1 MFIKRTR
8 RTLRGKTY
16 TNHLLVESVATERG
30 PRHRVVCSLG
40 SLSPAPKAQW
50 LKLAHHLQESL
61 GGQESFLEHSGEQQA
76 LVQKATLAAKGKGQR
91 NAGKDIH
98 IDLEQLEV
106 EEARQAGAVHVGHQI
121 WQRLGLDQ
129 ILAEI
134 GFSHK
139 ACLLTQLMTL
149 NRLIEPSSELAM
161 SEWVRRSALADILKQ
176 DFAELNKDRL
186 YRNMDRLYGQRGP
199 IEAALRA
206 KEKTLFSLQESILLY
221 DLTSTYFEGLC
232 LSNPKAKLGYS
243 RDKRPD
249 CKQVVVGLVLDG
261 EGFPKAHEI
270 FAGNRSDSTT
280 VGDMLAVLQK
290 RVGKAKDATVV
301 VDRGMANP
309 ENLASIRA
317 AGYHWL
323 VAAPQPER
331 VCYFDQYE
339 EQAGWQEIVREA
351 SPRNEG
357 RHKVRVL
364 VKPAHSPD
372 DSQSVAL
379 CWSEGRTQK
388 DRAIRQKQEIRFLA
402 DIEKLA
408 KRIALGR
415 LRTLAKIYE
424 AIGRLKE
431 RYPRVARYY
440 ELAYDQQQSEL
451 SCTQDLQR
459 KQKAESLDGSYL
471 LKSSRNDLS
480 AEDIWRTYVLL
491 SRVEAAFRAMKSP
504 LCERPIFHH
513 LERRVETHIFL
524 CVLAYHLLVCIERA
538 FLDQGIHTSW
548 ETLRTRLSTHQ
559 VVTVRLPSTDGRVFS
574 IRRDTRP
581 EQIHRDIYRVL
592 RIPERILSPIKR
604 WDQNSH

>member
-1 MFIKRTR
+1 LFIKRTK

-40 SLSPAPKAQW
+40 SLAPAPKAQW
-50 LKLAHHLQESL
+50 LKLAHHLQECL
-61 GGQESFLEHSGEQQA
+61 GGQESLLEHSAQEQA
-76 LVQKATLAAKGKGQR
+76 LVQKATLVTKGKKKR
-91 NAGKDIH
+91 NAGGDIN
-98 IDLEQLEV
+98 INLEEVEV

-121 WQRLGLDQ
+121 WQRLGLDE
-129 ILAEI
+129 ILAEA
-134 GFSHK
+134 GFGHNTR
-139 ACLLTQLMTL
+139 LLTQVMTL
-149 NRLIEPSSELAM
+149 NRLIEPCSELAM
-161 SEWVRRSALADILKQ
+161 SQWVGRSALGDLLKEE
-176 DFAELNKDRL
+176 FSELNEDRL
-186 YRNMDRLYGQRGP
+186 YRNMDRLYGKRGP
-199 IEAALRA
+199 IEAALSA
-206 KEKTLFSLQESILLY
+206 KEKSLFSLKDSILLY

-232 LSNPKAKLGYS
+232 LANPKAKRGYS
-243 RDKRPD
+243 RDSRPD

-280 VGDMLAVLQK
+280 VADMLAILQK
-290 RVGKAKDATVV
+290 RVGKTKDATVV

-309 ENLASIRA
+309 ENLATIQA

-323 VAAPQPER
+323 VAASQPER
-331 VCYFDQYE
+331 VCYFEQFE
-339 EQAGWQEIVREA
+339 EQEGWQEIVREL

-357 RHKVRVL
+357 QQKVRVL
-364 VKPAHSPD
+364 IKPAQSPD
-372 DSQSVAL
+372 GSQSIAL

-388 DRAIRQKQEIRFLA
+388 DRAIRQKQEVRFLA
-402 DIEKLA
+402 DTEKLA

-415 LRTLAKIYE
+415 LRTAAKIYE

-440 ELAYDQQQSEL
+440 HMAYEEQKSEL
-451 SCTQDLQR
+451 SCREDLQR

-471 LKSSRNDLS
+471 LKSSRSDLRT
-480 AEDIWRTYVLL
+480 EDIWRTYVLL
-491 SRVEAAFRAMKSP
+491 TRVEAAFRAMKSP

-538 FLDQGIHTSW
+538 FLEQGVHTSW
-548 ETLRTRLSTHQ
+548 ETLRSQLSTHQ
-559 VVTVRLPSTDGRVFS
+559 VVTVRLPTTDGRTLT

-592 RIPERILSPIKR
+592 RVPERILSPIKR
-604 WDQNSH
+604 WTQNSH

>member
-1 MFIKRTR
+1 VFIKRTK
-8 RTLRGKTY
+8 RTFRGKTY

-40 SLSPAPKAQW
+40 SLTPAPKAQW
-50 LKLAHHLQESL
+50 LKLARHLEQSL
-61 GGQESFLEHSGEQQA
+61 GGQQDLLESSGDEQA
-76 LVQKATLAAKGKGQR
+76 LVQKAAVAATEGKKKR
-91 NAGKDIH
+91 NAGGDVN
-98 IDLEQLEV
+98 LEEVEV
-106 EEARQAGAVHVGHQI
+106 EEAREAGAVHVGHQI

-129 ILAEI
+129 ILSEV
-134 GFSHK
+134 GFSHQTS
-139 ACLLTQLMTL
+139 LLSQVMTL

-161 SEWVRRSALADILKQ
+161 SEWVWRSALADILKQ
-176 DFAELNKDRL
+176 DFAGLNKDRL
-186 YRNMDRLYGQRGP
+186 YRNMDRLYGKRGP
-199 IEAALRA
+199 IEAALWA
-206 KEKTLFSLQESILLY
+206 KEKSLFSLKESILLY

-243 RDKRPD
+243 RDSRPD

-280 VGDMLAVLQK
+280 VVDMLAVLQK
-290 RVGKAKDATVV
+290 RVGKTKDATVV
-301 VDRGMANP
+301 VDRGMAKP
-309 ENLASIRA
+309 ENLAAIKA

-323 VAAPQPER
+323 VAAAQPER
-331 VCYFDQYE
+331 VNYFDQYE
-339 EQAGWQEIVREA
+339 EQAGWQEIVREP

-357 RHKVRVL
+357 QHKVRVL
-364 VKPAHSPD
+364 VKPAQSPD
-372 DSQSVAL
+372 GSQSIAL

-388 DRAIRQKQEIRFLA
+388 DRAIRQKQEVRFLA
-402 DIEKLA
+402 DVEKLA
-408 KRIALGR
+408 KRVALGR
-415 LRTLAKIYE
+415 LRTAAKIYE

-440 ELAYDQQQSEL
+440 ELDYDEQQSQLTWRE
-451 SCTQDLQR
+451 DLQR

-480 AEDIWRTYVLL
+480 AEEIWRTYILL
-491 SRVEAAFRAMKSP
+491 SRVEAAFHAMKSP

-538 FLDQGIHTSW
+538 FLEQGIHTSW
-548 ETLRTRLSTHQ
+548 ETLRRQLSTHQ
-559 VVTVRLPSTDGRVFS
+559 VVTVRIPIADGRLLCL
-574 IRRDTRP
+574 RRDTRP
-581 EQIHRDIYRVL
+581 EPIHCDIYRVL
-592 RIPERILSPIKR
+592 RIPERIVSPIKK
-604 WDQNSH
+604 WTQNSH

>member
-1 MFIKRTR
+1 LFIKRTK

-40 SLSPAPKAQW
+40 SLAPAPKAQW
-50 LKLAHHLQESL
+50 LKLAHHLQECL
-61 GGQESFLEHSGEQQA
+61 GGQESLLEHSAQEQA
-76 LVQKATLAAKGKGQR
+76 LVQKATLVTKGKKKR
-91 NAGKDIH
+91 NAGGDIN
-98 IDLEQLEV
+98 INLEEVEV

-121 WQRLGLDQ
+121 WQRLGLNE
-129 ILAEI
+129 ILAEA
-134 GFSHK
+134 GFGHNTR
-139 ACLLTQLMTL
+139 LLTQVMTL
-149 NRLIEPSSELAM
+149 NRLIEPCSELAM
-161 SEWVRRSALADILKQ
+161 SQWVGRSALGDLLKEE
-176 DFAELNKDRL
+176 FSELNEDRL
-186 YRNMDRLYGQRGP
+186 YRNMDRLYGKRGP
-199 IEAALRA
+199 IEAALSA
-206 KEKTLFSLQESILLY
+206 KEKSLFSLKDSILLY

-232 LSNPKAKLGYS
+232 LANPKAKRGYS
-243 RDKRPD
+243 RDSRPD

-280 VGDMLAVLQK
+280 VADMLAILQK
-290 RVGKAKDATVV
+290 RVGKTKDATVV

-309 ENLASIRA
+309 ENLATIQA

-331 VCYFDQYE
+331 VCYFEQFE
-339 EQAGWQEIVREA
+339 EQEGWQEIVREP

-357 RHKVRVL
+357 QQKVRVL
-364 VKPAHSPD
+364 IKPAQSPD
-372 DSQSVAL
+372 GSQSIAL

-388 DRAIRQKQEIRFLA
+388 DRAIRQKQEVRFLA
-402 DIEKLA
+402 DTEKLA

-415 LRTLAKIYE
+415 LRTAAKIYE

-440 ELAYDQQQSEL
+440 HMAYEEQKSEL
-451 SCTQDLQR
+451 SCREDLQR

-471 LKSSRNDLS
+471 LKSSRSDLRT
-480 AEDIWRTYVLL
+480 EDIWRTYVLL
-491 SRVEAAFRAMKSP
+491 TRVEAAFRAMKSP

-538 FLDQGIHTSW
+538 FLEQGVHTSW
-548 ETLRTRLSTHQ
+548 ETLRSQLSTHQ
-559 VVTVRLPSTDGRVFS
+559 VVTVRLPTTDGRTLT

-592 RIPERILSPIKR
+592 RVPERILSPIKR
-604 WDQNSH
+604 WTQNSH

>member
-1 MFIKRTR
+1 LFIKRTK

-40 SLSPAPKAQW
+40 SLGPAPKAQW

-61 GGQESFLEHSGEQQA
+61 GGQESLLEQSAEEQA
-76 LVQKATLAAKGKGQR
+76 LVQKATLALKSKR
-91 NAGKDIH
+91 ERKAGENID
-98 IDLEQLEV
+98 IDLEQVEV

-129 ILAEI
+129 ILTGV

-139 ACLLTQLMTL
+139 TCLLTQIMTL

-161 SEWVRRSALADILKQ
+161 SEWAARSALSDILKE
-176 DFAELNKDRL
+176 DLRNLNEDRL
-186 YRNMDRLYGQRGP
+186 YRNMDRLHGKRGP
-199 IEAALRA
+199 IEAALSA
-206 KEKTLFSLQESILLY
+206 KEKSLFSLKESILLY

-232 LSNPKAKLGYS
+232 LSNPKAMRGYS
-243 RDKRPD
+243 RDSRPD

-280 VGDMLAVLQK
+280 VGEMLAVLQK
-290 RVGKAKDATVV
+290 RVGKTKDATVV
-301 VDRGMANP
+301 VDRGMAKP
-309 ENLASIRA
+309 ENLATIRA

-339 EQAGWQEIVREA
+339 EQAGWQEILREP

-357 RHKVRVL
+357 QHKVRVL
-364 VKPAHSPD
+364 VKPAQSPD
-372 DSQSVAL
+372 GSQSIAL

-408 KRIALGR
+408 KRVALGR
-415 LRTLAKIYE
+415 LRTTAKIYE

-440 ELAYDQQQSEL
+440 QLAYDQEQSEL
-451 SCTQDLQR
+451 SCTEDLER

-480 AEDIWRTYVLL
+480 ASDIWHTYMLL
-491 SRVEAAFRAMKSP
+491 SRIEAAFRAIKSP

-524 CVLAYHLLVCIERA
+524 CVLAYHLLLCIERA

-548 ETLRTRLSTHQ
+548 ETLRTQLSTHQ
-559 VVTVRLPSTDGRVFS
+559 VVTVRLPTTDGRALI

-592 RIPERILSPIKR
+592 RVAERIIAPIKR
-604 WDQNSH
+604 WTQNSH

>member
-1 MFIKRTR
+1 LFIKRTK

-16 TNHLLVESVATERG
+16 TNHLLVESIATERG
-30 PRHRVVCSLG
+30 PRHRVICSLG
-40 SLSPAPKAQW
+40 SLGPAPKAQW
-50 LKLAHHLQESL
+50 LKLAHHLQDSL
-61 GGQESFLEHSGEQQA
+61 GGQESFLEHSGEEQA
-76 LVQKATLAAKGKGQR
+76 LVQKATLAAKGKKKR
-91 NAGKDIH
+91 NADNDIR

-106 EEARQAGAVHVGHQI
+106 EEARQAGTVHVGHQI

-129 ILAEI
+129 ILAEV
-134 GFSHK
+134 GFSRK
-139 ACLLTQLMTL
+139 TCLLTQVMTL

-161 SEWVRRSALADILKQ
+161 SEWVARSALSDILKE
-176 DFAELNKDRL
+176 DFSQLNEDRL
-186 YRNMDRLYGQRGP
+186 YRNMDRLYGKRGP
-199 IEAALRA
+199 IEAALCA
-206 KEKTLFSLQESILLY
+206 KEKSLFSLKESILLY

-232 LSNPKAKLGYS
+232 LSNPKAKRGYS
-243 RDKRPD
+243 RDSRPD
-249 CKQVVVGLVLDG
+249 CKQVIVGLVLDG

-270 FAGNRSDSTT
+270 FAGNRSDPTT
-280 VGDMLAVLQK
+280 VADMLAVLQK
-290 RVGKAKDATVV
+290 RVGKTKDATVV

-309 ENLASIRA
+309 ENLATIQA

-339 EQAGWQEIVREA
+339 EQAGWQEIVREP

-357 RHKVRVL
+357 QHKMRVL
-364 VKPAHSPD
+364 VKPAQSPD
-372 DSQSVAL
+372 GSQSIAL

-402 DIEKLA
+402 DTEKLA

-415 LRTLAKIYE
+415 LRTTAKIYE

-440 ELAYDQQQSEL
+440 RLAYDEQQCQLTCLE
-451 SCTQDLQR
+451 DLER

-480 AEDIWRTYVLL
+480 AEDIWRTYILL
-491 SRVEAAFRAMKSP
+491 TRVEAAFRAMKSP

-524 CVLAYHLLVCIERA
+524 CVLAYHLLVCIERS
-538 FLDQGIHTSW
+538 FLEQGIHTSW
-548 ETLRTRLSTHQ
+548 ETLRRQLSTHQ
-559 VVTVRLPSTDGRVFS
+559 VVTVRLPTTDGQAFT
-574 IRRDTRP
+574 IRRDTLP
-581 EQIHRDIYRVL
+581 EQSHRDIYRVL
-592 RIPERILSPIKR
+592 RVPDRILSPIMR
-604 WDQNSH
+604 WIQNSH

>member
-1 MFIKRTR
+1 MFIKRTK

-40 SLSPAPKAQW
+40 SLGPAPKAQW

-61 GGQESFLEHSGEQQA
+61 GGQESFLEHSAEEQA
-76 LVQKATLAAKGKGQR
+76 LAQKASLATKSKKQR
-91 NAGKDIH
+91 GAGKDIH
-98 IDLEQLEV
+98 VDLEQVEV

-129 ILAEI
+129 ILAAV

-139 ACLLTQLMTL
+139 TCLLTQLMTL

-161 SEWVRRSALADILKQ
+161 SEWVGRSALADILKQ
-176 DFAELNKDRL
+176 DFTGLNKDRL
-186 YRNMDRLYGQRGP
+186 YRNMDRLYGKRGP
-199 IEAALRA
+199 IEAALCA
-206 KEKTLFSLQESILLY
+206 KEKSLFSLKESILLY

-232 LSNPKAKLGYS
+232 LSNPKAKRGYS
-243 RDKRPD
+243 RDSRPD
-249 CKQVVVGLVLDG
+249 CKQVVVGLVLDA

-270 FAGNRSDSTT
+270 FAGNRNDSTT
-280 VGDMLAVLQK
+280 VGDMLAVLQA
-290 RVGKAKDATVV
+290 RVGKTKDATVV
-301 VDRGMANP
+301 VDRGMAKP
-309 ENLASIRA
+309 ENLATIRA

-339 EQAGWQEIVREA
+339 QQAGWQEIVREPSA
-351 SPRNEG
+351 RNEG
-357 RHKVRVL
+357 QHKVRVL
-364 VKPAHSPD
+364 VKPAQSPD
-372 DSQSVAL
+372 NSQSIAL

-388 DRAIRQKQEIRFLA
+388 DRAIRQKHEVRFLA
-402 DIEKLA
+402 DTEKLA

-415 LRTLAKIYE
+415 LRTSAKIYE

-451 SCTQDLQR
+451 SCSEDLER

-491 SRVEAAFRAMKSP
+491 SRVEAAFRAIKSP

-548 ETLRTRLSTHQ
+548 ETLRVQLSTHQ
-559 VVTVRLPSTDGRVFS
+559 VVTVRLPTTDGRVFT

-581 EQIHRDIYRVL
+581 EQIHRDIYQVL

-604 WDQNSH
+604 WAPK

>member
-1 MFIKRTR
+1 LFIKRTKR
-8 RTLRGKTY
+8 SLRGKTY

-30 PRHRVVCSLG
+30 PRHRVICSLG
-40 SLSPAPKAQW
+40 SLGPAPRARW
-50 LKLAHHLQESL
+50 LKLAHDLQESL
-61 GGQESFLEHSGEQQA
+61 GGQESFLERSAKEQA
-76 LVQKATLAAKGKGQR
+76 LAQKASLAAKGTKQRRTDNDLHLDSGQV
-91 NAGKDIH
+91 
-98 IDLEQLEV
+98 EV
-106 EEARQAGAVHVGHQI
+106 EEARQAGAVHVGHQL
-121 WQRLGLDQ
+121 WQRLGLDE
-129 ILAEI
+129 ILVGV
-134 GFSHK
+134 GFNHK
-139 ACLLTQLMTL
+139 TCLLTQVMTL

-161 SEWVRRSALADILKQ
+161 SEWVARSALSDILKE
-176 DFAELNKDRL
+176 DFGQLNEDRL

-199 IEAALRA
+199 IEAALCA
-206 KEKTLFSLQESILLY
+206 KEKSLFSLKESILLY

-232 LSNPKAKLGYS
+232 LSNPKAKRGYS
-243 RDKRPD
+243 RDSRPD

-280 VGDMLAVLQK
+280 VADMLAVLQK
-290 RVGKAKDATVV
+290 RVGKTKDATVV

-309 ENLASIRA
+309 QNLATIQA

-331 VCYFDQYE
+331 VGYFDQYE

-357 RHKVRVL
+357 QHKVRVL
-364 VKPAHSPD
+364 VKPAQSPD
-372 DSQSVAL
+372 GSQSIAL

-388 DRAIRQKQEIRFLA
+388 DRAIRQRQELCFLA
-402 DIEKLA
+402 DTEKLT
-408 KRIALGR
+408 KRVALGQ
-415 LRTLAKIYE
+415 LRTAAKIYE

-440 ELAYDQQQSEL
+440 QLGYTEQQPEL
-451 SCTQDLQR
+451 SCREDVER

-480 AEDIWRTYVLL
+480 AEEIWRTYILL

-538 FLDQGIHTSW
+538 FLEQGIHTSW
-548 ETLRTRLSTHQ
+548 ETLRSQLSTHQ
-559 VVTVRLPSTDGRVFS
+559 VVSVRLPTTDGRALI
-574 IRRDTRP
+574 IRRDTQP

-592 RIPERILSPIKR
+592 RVPERILSPIKR
-604 WDQNSH
+604 WTQNSH

>member
-1 MFIKRTR
+1 MFIKRTKR
-8 RTLRGKTY
+8 SLRGKTY

-30 PRHRVVCSLG
+30 PRHRVICSLG
-40 SLSPAPKAQW
+40 SLGPAPKAQW

-61 GGQESFLEHSGEQQA
+61 GGQRSFLEHSAQEQA
-76 LVQKATLAAKGKGQR
+76 LVQKATLAAKAKKPR
-91 NAGKDIH
+91 HIGKDIH
-98 IDLEQLEV
+98 IDLEQVEV

-129 ILAEI
+129 ILAAV

-139 ACLLTQLMTL
+139 TCLLTQLMTL
-149 NRLIEPSSELAM
+149 NHLIEPSSELAM
-161 SEWVRRSALADILKQ
+161 SEWVGRSALADILKQ
-176 DFAELNKDRL
+176 DFTGLNKDRL
-186 YRNMDRLYGQRGP
+186 YRNMDRLYGKRGP
-199 IEAALRA
+199 IEAALCA
-206 KEKTLFSLQESILLY
+206 KEKSLFSLKESILLY

-232 LSNPKAKLGYS
+232 LSNPKAKRGYS
-243 RDKRPD
+243 RDSRPD
-249 CKQVVVGLVLDG
+249 CKQVVVGLVLDA

-270 FAGNRSDSTT
+270 FAGNRNDSTT
-280 VGDMLAVLQK
+280 VGDMLAVLQA
-290 RVGKAKDATVV
+290 RVGKTKDATVV
-301 VDRGMANP
+301 VDRGMAKP
-309 ENLASIRA
+309 ENLATIRA

-339 EQAGWQEIVREA
+339 QQAGWQEIVREPSA
-351 SPRNEG
+351 RNEG
-357 RHKVRVL
+357 QHKVRVL
-364 VKPAHSPD
+364 VKPAQSPD
-372 DSQSVAL
+372 NSQSIAL

-388 DRAIRQKQEIRFLA
+388 DRAIRQKHEVRFLA
-402 DIEKLA
+402 DTEKLA

-415 LRTLAKIYE
+415 LRTSAKIYE

-451 SCTQDLQR
+451 SCSEDLER

-491 SRVEAAFRAMKSP
+491 SRVEAAFRAIKSP

-548 ETLRTRLSTHQ
+548 ETLRVQLSTHQ
-559 VVTVRLPSTDGRVFS
+559 VVTVRLPTTDGRVFT

-581 EQIHRDIYRVL
+581 EQIHRDIYQVL

-604 WDQNSH
+604 WAPK

>member
-1 MFIKRTR
+1 LFIKRTK

-30 PRHRVVCSLG
+30 PRHKVICSLG
-40 SLSPAPKAQW
+40 SLGPAPKAQW
-50 LKLAHHLQESL
+50 LKLAHHLQDSL
-61 GGQESFLEHSGEQQA
+61 GGQESFLEHSAEEQA
-76 LVQKATLAAKGKGQR
+76 LVQKATLAAKGRKER
-91 NAGKDIH
+91 NAGNDIG
-98 IDLEQLEV
+98 IDLEKVEV
-106 EEARQAGAVHVGHQI
+106 EEARQAGTVHVGHQI

-129 ILAEI
+129 ILAKV

-139 ACLLTQLMTL
+139 TCLLTQVMTL

-176 DFAELNKDRL
+176 NFAELNKDRL
-186 YRNMDRLYGQRGP
+186 YRNMDRLHSKRGP
-199 IEAALRA
+199 IEAALCA
-206 KEKTLFSLQESILLY
+206 KEKSLFSLQESILLY

-232 LSNPKAKLGYS
+232 LSNPKAKRGYS
-243 RDKRPD
+243 RDSRPD
-249 CKQVVVGLVLDG
+249 CKQVVVGLVLDA
-261 EGFPKAHEI
+261 EGFPRAHEI
-270 FAGNRSDSTT
+270 FAGNRSDPTT
-280 VGDMLAVLQK
+280 VADMLSVLQK
-290 RVGKAKDATVV
+290 RVGKTKDATVV

-309 ENLASIRA
+309 ENLATIKA

-339 EQAGWQEIVREA
+339 EQAGWQEIVREP

-357 RHKVRVL
+357 QHKVRVL
-364 VKPAHSPD
+364 VKPAQSPD
-372 DSQSVAL
+372 DSQSIAL

-402 DIEKLA
+402 DTEKLA

-415 LRTLAKIYE
+415 LRTTAKIYE

-440 ELAYDQQQSEL
+440 HLTYDEQQGQL
-451 SCTQDLQR
+451 SCLEDLQR

-471 LKSSRNDLS
+471 LKSSRNDLGL
-480 AEDIWRTYVLL
+480 EDIWRTYILL
-491 SRVEAAFRAMKSP
+491 TRVEAAFRAMKSP

-513 LERRVETHIFL
+513 LERRVETHLFL

-538 FLDQGIHTSW
+538 FLEQGIHTSW
-548 ETLRTRLSTHQ
+548 ETLRRQLSTHQ
-559 VVTVRLPSTDGRVFS
+559 VVTVRLPTTDGQGFT

-581 EQIHRDIYRVL
+581 EQIHRDIYRML
-592 RIPERILSPIKR
+592 RIPERIVSPIKKWTR
-604 WDQNSH
+604 NSH

>member
-1 MFIKRTR
+1 LFIKRTKR
-8 RTLRGKTY
+8 SLRGKTY
-16 TNHLLVESVATERG
+16 TNHLLVESVATAHG
-30 PRHRVVCSLG
+30 PRHRVICSLG
-40 SLSPAPKAQW
+40 SLGPAPKAQW

-61 GGQESFLEHSGEQQA
+61 GGQENFLEHSAEEQA
-76 LVQKATLAAKGKGQR
+76 LVQKATLAAKGKKKR
-91 NAGKDIH
+91 NAGSDIN
-98 IDLEQLEV
+98 LEDVEV
-106 EEARQAGAVHVGHQI
+106 EEARQAGAAHVGHQI
-121 WQRLGLDQ
+121 WQRLELDQ
-129 ILAEI
+129 ILAGV

-139 ACLLTQLMTL
+139 TRLLTQVMTL

-161 SEWVRRSALADILKQ
+161 SEWVARSALGDILKE
-176 DFAELNKDRL
+176 DFVKLHEDRL
-186 YRNMDRLYGQRGP
+186 YRHMDRLYGKRGP
-199 IEAALRA
+199 IEAALCA
-206 KEKTLFSLQESILLY
+206 KEKTLFSLEESILLY

-232 LSNPKAKLGYS
+232 LSNPKAKRGYS
-243 RDKRPD
+243 RDSRPD

-280 VGDMLAVLQK
+280 VADMLAVLQK
-290 RVGKAKDATVV
+290 RIGKTKDATVV
-301 VDRGMANP
+301 VDRGMAKP
-309 ENLASIRA
+309 ENLATIKA

-323 VAAPQPER
+323 VAAAQPER

-357 RHKVRVL
+357 QHKVRVL
-364 VKPAHSPD
+364 VKPAQSPD
-372 DSQSVAL
+372 GSQSVAL
-379 CWSEGRTQK
+379 CWSQGRTEK

-402 DIEKLA
+402 DIEKLG

-415 LRTLAKIYE
+415 LRTAAKIYE

-440 ELAYDQQQSEL
+440 HLAYDEQQPEL
-451 SCTQDLQR
+451 SCTEELER
-459 KQKAESLDGSYL
+459 KQKAKSLDGSYL

-491 SRVEAAFRAMKSP
+491 SRVEAAFRALKSP

-524 CVLAYHLLVCIERA
+524 CVLAYHLLVCI
-538 FLDQGIHTSW
+538 
-548 ETLRTRLSTHQ
+548 
-559 VVTVRLPSTDGRVFS
+559 
-574 IRRDTRP
+574 
-581 EQIHRDIYRVL
+581 
-592 RIPERILSPIKR
+592 
-604 WDQNSH
+604 

>member
-1 MFIKRTR
+1 MFIKRTK

-40 SLSPAPKAQW
+40 SLGPAPKAQW

-61 GGQESFLEHSGEQQA
+61 GGQESLLEQSAEEQA
-76 LVQKATLAAKGKGQR
+76 LVQKATLALKSKR
-91 NAGKDIH
+91 ERKAGENID
-98 IDLEQLEV
+98 IDLEQVEV

-129 ILAEI
+129 ILTGV

-139 ACLLTQLMTL
+139 TCLLTQIMTL

-161 SEWVRRSALADILKQ
+161 SEWAARSALSDILKE
-176 DFAELNKDRL
+176 DLRNLNEDRL
-186 YRNMDRLYGQRGP
+186 YRNMDRLHGKRGP
-199 IEAALRA
+199 IEAALSA
-206 KEKTLFSLQESILLY
+206 KEKSLFSLKESILLY

-232 LSNPKAKLGYS
+232 LSNPKAMRGYS
-243 RDKRPD
+243 RDSRPD

-280 VGDMLAVLQK
+280 VGEMLAVLQK
-290 RVGKAKDATVV
+290 RVGKTKDATVV
-301 VDRGMANP
+301 VDRGMAKP
-309 ENLASIRA
+309 ENLATIRA

-339 EQAGWQEIVREA
+339 EQAGWQEILREP

-357 RHKVRVL
+357 QHKVRVL
-364 VKPAHSPD
+364 VKPAQSPD
-372 DSQSVAL
+372 GSQSIAL

-408 KRIALGR
+408 KRVALGR
-415 LRTLAKIYE
+415 LRTTAKIYE

-440 ELAYDQQQSEL
+440 QLAYDQEQSEL
-451 SCTQDLQR
+451 SCTEDLER

-480 AEDIWRTYVLL
+480 ASDIWHTYMLL
-491 SRVEAAFRAMKSP
+491 SRIEAAFRAIKSP

-524 CVLAYHLLVCIERA
+524 CVLAYHLLLCIERA

-548 ETLRTRLSTHQ
+548 ETLRTQLSTHQ
-559 VVTVRLPSTDGRVFS
+559 VVTVRLPTTDGRALI

-592 RIPERILSPIKR
+592 RVAERIIAPIKR
-604 WDQNSH
+604 WTQNSH

>member
-1 MFIKRTR
+1 MFIKRTK

-30 PRHRVVCSLG
+30 PRHRVICSLG
-40 SLSPAPKAQW
+40 SLGPAPKAQW

-61 GGQESFLEHSGEQQA
+61 GGQGSFLEHSAEEQA
-76 LVQKATLAAKGKGQR
+76 LVQKATLAAKDPKKP
-91 NAGKDIH
+91 NAGSDVNIN
-98 IDLEQLEV
+98 LEEIEV
-106 EEARQAGAVHVGHQI
+106 QEARQAGAVHVGHQI
-121 WQRLGLDQ
+121 WQRLGLDE
-129 ILAEI
+129 ILAAA
-134 GFSHK
+134 GFGHNTR
-139 ACLLTQLMTL
+139 LLTQIMTL

-161 SEWVRRSALADILKQ
+161 REWVGRSALGDILKE
-176 DFAELNKDRL
+176 DFAKLDEDRL
-186 YRNMDRLYGQRGP
+186 YRNMDRLHGKRGP
-199 IEAALRA
+199 IEAALCA
-206 KEKTLFSLQESILLY
+206 KEKSLFSLKESILLY

-232 LSNPKAKLGYS
+232 LSNPKAKRGYS

-249 CKQVVVGLVLDG
+249 CKQVVVGLVLDS

-280 VGDMLAVLQK
+280 LADMLAVLQK
-290 RVGKAKDATVV
+290 RVGKTKDATVV
-301 VDRGMANP
+301 VDRGMAKP
-309 ENLASIRA
+309 ENLATIQA

-323 VAAPQPER
+323 VAAPQAER
-331 VCYFDQYE
+331 ACYFDQYE
-339 EQAGWQEIVREA
+339 EQGGWQEIVREV

-357 RHKVRVL
+357 QHKVRVL

-372 DSQSVAL
+372 GSQSIAL

-388 DRAIRQKQEIRFLA
+388 DRAIRQNQEIRFVA
-402 DIEKLA
+402 DTEKLA

-415 LRTLAKIYE
+415 LRSSAKIYE

-440 ELAYDQQQSEL
+440 ELAYDDQERQL
-451 SCTQDLQR
+451 SCLEDLQL

-471 LKSSRNDLS
+471 LKSSRDDLS
-480 AEDIWRTYVLL
+480 AEDIWRTYSLL
-491 SRVEAAFRAMKSP
+491 TRVEAAFRAMKSP
-504 LCERPIFHH
+504 LCQRPIFHH
-513 LERRVETHIFL
+513 LQRRVETHIFL

-548 ETLRTRLSTHQ
+548 ETLREQLSTHQ
-559 VVTVRLPSTDGRVFS
+559 IVTVRLPSTDGHVFT

-592 RIPERILSPIKR
+592 QVPERILSPIMR
-604 WDQNSH
+604 WTQNSH